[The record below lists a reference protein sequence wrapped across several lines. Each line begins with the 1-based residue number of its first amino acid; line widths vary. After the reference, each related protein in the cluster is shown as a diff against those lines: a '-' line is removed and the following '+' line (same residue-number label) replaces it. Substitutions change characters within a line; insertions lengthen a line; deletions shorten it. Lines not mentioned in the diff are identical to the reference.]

1 MITIKKI
8 MVIKG
13 LNHIITLIGCN
24 LNSIEIIEIGKTWRM
39 TIKFNYSN

>member
-1 MITIKKI
+1 
-8 MVIKG
+8 MVIQG
-13 LNHIITLIGCN
+13 LNQIIITLTVYN